1 MGYLMYYNNIQEI
14 WDELRYLCLDFYGVI
29 YEKMGE
35 LGFIQW
41 FCCDILDVDQGI
53 FYLFKE
59 KFDISN
65 GLVQFFICDWVVLID
80 KFIDEYLMVLLMVCE
95 VGYYFCCLMI
105 GNCVVLVVL
114 VDEFGYV

>member
-1 MGYLMYYNNIQEI
+1 MGYSMYYNNIQEI
-14 WDELRYLCLDFYGVI
+14 WDELRYLCSDFYGAI

-41 FCCDILDVDQGI
+41 FCRDILDVDQGI

-65 GLVQFFICDWVVLID
+65 GLAQFFICDWVALID
-80 KFIDEYLMVLLMVCE
+80 KFIDEYSMVLLTVRE
-95 VGYYFCCLMI
+95 VGYYFCRSMI
-105 GNCVVLVVL
+105 GNCAVLAAL